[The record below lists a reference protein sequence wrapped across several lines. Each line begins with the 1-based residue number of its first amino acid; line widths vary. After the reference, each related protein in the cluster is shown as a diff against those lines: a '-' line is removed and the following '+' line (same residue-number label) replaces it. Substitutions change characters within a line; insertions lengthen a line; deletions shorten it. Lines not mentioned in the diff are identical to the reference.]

1 MGLGHSGAM
10 SDTVALQSSG
20 LAVLVNG
27 PSSSGKSTLC
37 RALHARLTAL
47 AGDDDARQFGSVA
60 FDDLVMMI
68 DETMYPHS
76 FVELQGR
83 DTSHL
88 VSHSP
93 HDGRS
98 GWEYVDESSVE
109 GIHGGSPRVRA
120 VLHPFVRRLLH
131 GLHLGWG
138 QHLQLGSNLLIDH
151 FLQDKDW
158 ADECTEILSSTARSV
173 FSVRVDCDLAELE
186 RRESYRADG
195 ELEGRPLG
203 LARRS
208 DELCHSHGINYDITV
223 STSAQTTDES
233 VDAILCAL
241 TDAGLLS

>member
-10 SDTVALQSSG
+10 SDTVAPQGPG

-37 RALHARLTAL
+37 RSLHARLTAL
-47 AGDDDARQFGSVA
+47 AGDDHARQFGSVA

-83 DTSHL
+83 DTGHL
-88 VSHSP
+88 VSQAP
-93 HDGRS
+93 NDGRA

-109 GIHGGSPRVRA
+109 GIHGGIPRVRL
-120 VLHPFVRRLLH
+120 VLHPSVRRMLH
-131 GLHLGWG
+131 GVHLGWG
-138 QHLQLGSNLLIDH
+138 AHLGLGTNLLIDH
-151 FLQDKDW
+151 FLQDQAW
-158 ADECTEILSSTARSV
+158 ADECIETLSSTAGSV

-186 RRESYRADG
+186 RRESLRADG

-208 DELCHSHGINYDITV
+208 DELCHSHGIDYDVTV
-223 STSAQTTDES
+223 STSEQTTDES
-233 VDAILCAL
+233 VDAILAAL
-241 TDAGLLS
+241 AEAGLLS

>member
-1 MGLGHSGAM
+1 M
-10 SDTVALQSSG
+10 SDALAPHGPG
-20 LAVLVNG
+20 LAILVNG

-47 AGDDDARQFGSVA
+47 AGDDATRQFGSVA
-60 FDDLVMMI
+60 FDDMLLMI
-68 DETMYPHS
+68 DETMYPLS

-88 VSHSP
+88 ASQFP
-93 HDGRS
+93 HDGRA
-98 GWEYVDESSVE
+98 GWEYVDDNDAE
-109 GIHGGSPRVRA
+109 GIHGGAPRVRA
-120 VLHPFVRRLLH
+120 VLHPYVRRLLH

-138 QHLQLGSNLLIDH
+138 QHLQLGTNLLIDH

-158 ADECTEILSSTARSV
+158 ADECMEILGTNAGSV
-173 FSVRVDCDLAELE
+173 FSVRVDCDLEELE

-208 DELCHSHGINYDITV
+208 DELCHSHGIAYNVAV

-233 VDAILCAL
+233 VNDILSAL
-241 TDAGLLS
+241 RAAGHLG